1 MMPLLRTAVLWCFG
15 ILLAWVALLEANVL
29 FLPDLQVGPVF
40 GDYAHNVIEVI
51 AGLLCIAGALRATG
65 RERAAWLLIGIGV
78 EAWALG
84 NLYYTLVLYD
94 VESPPIPSLADAGFL
109 LYPLL
114 SLVGV
119 LLLLR
124 APSRNVP
131 RTLWTDGSIAALA
144 VTAVSAAIVFDT
156 ALDAAAGQPL
166 AVATSL
172 AYPLTDLVLIGVFV
186 GALASTG
193 WRLDRTWLA
202 LAAGIGAFWLADSL
216 YLVETA
222 KGTYQPPAWYDIGW
236 TLGLLLVALA
246 PWQPVQV
253 RRPAVPD
260 GLRFI
265 AVPLSFGALSLG
277 LLAYGCLAG
286 MNPLAVALA
295 TASLLAVMGRLML
308 TFRENIAVLTTS
320 RTEALAD
327 ALTGL
332 GNRRALAREL
342 DHRLAAA
349 DDGDPLVLVLF
360 DLDGFKQYNDTFG
373 HPAGDALLTRLGTT
387 LKSYL
392 QGRGSAYRMGG
403 DEFCALFAPGNEI
416 AEPIIHGAAHAL
428 TEHGEGFSVTCSY
441 GSIVLPREA
450 DTAVEAL
457 RIADQRMYAQKNAG
471 RSSATRQSKDVLVR
485 ALAESNPELSL
496 HLEGVAQLAE
506 GTARRLGLPTDEV
519 DRVRHAAELH
529 DVGKVAIPDAILN
542 KPGPLD
548 PLEWDFIRRHTLI
561 GERIIAAAPALGPVA
576 ALVRSSH
583 ERWDGTGYPDK
594 LTQQQI
600 PVGSRIVAV
609 ADAFDAMTAQRPYNA
624 AITPEL
630 ALTELRNCAGT
641 QFDPVVV
648 DAFCEAWTEL
658 RAPAPA

>member
-1 MMPLLRTAVLWCFG
+1 MMRSLRAAAMWCFG
-15 ILLAWVALLEANVL
+15 LLLAWVAILEAQVL
-29 FLPDLQVGPVF
+29 FLPDLGVGPVF
-40 GDYAHNVIEVI
+40 GDYAHNVIEVV
-51 AGLLCIAGALRATG
+51 AGLLCVAGALWATG
-65 RERAAWLLIGIGV
+65 RERVAWLWIGVGV

-84 NLYYTLVLYD
+84 NVYYTVVLYD
-94 VESPPIPSLADAGFL
+94 AESPPIPSPADAGFL
-109 LYPLL
+109 LFPVLA
-114 SLVGV
+114 LVGV
-119 LLLLR
+119 VLLLR
-124 APSRNVP
+124 ARSHNVP
-131 RTLWTDGSIAALA
+131 KTLWTDGSIAALA
-144 VTAVSAAIVFDT
+144 VTAVSAAIVFET
-156 ALDAAAGQPL
+156 ALNAAEGMPL

-172 AYPLTDLVLIGVFV
+172 AYPLTDLVLIGVLV

-202 LAAGIGAFWLADSL
+202 LAVGIGAFWLADSL
-216 YLVETA
+216 YLVQTA
-222 KGTYQPPAWYDIGW
+222 RGTYQAPSWYDIGW

-246 PWQPVQV
+246 AWQPVQA

-265 AVPLSFGALSLG
+265 AVPLGFGAVSLG
-277 LLAYGCLAG
+277 LLAFGSLTG

-295 TASLLAVMGRLML
+295 TASLVAVMGRLML
-308 TFRENIAVLTTS
+308 TFRENVAVLTAS

-342 DHRLAAA
+342 EHRLAAA
-349 DDGDPLVLVLF
+349 ADGDPLVLVLF

-373 HPAGDALLTRLGTT
+373 HPAGDALLARLGAT
-387 LKSYL
+387 LETYL
-392 QGRGSAYRMGG
+392 MGRGSAYRMGG
-403 DEFCALFAPGNEI
+403 DEFCALFAPGNEV
-416 AEPIIHGAAHAL
+416 AEPIISGAARAL
-428 TEHGEGFSVTCSY
+428 TEHGEGFSVTCSF
-441 GSIVLPREA
+441 GAIVLPREA
-450 DTAVEAL
+450 ENATEAL

-485 ALAESNPELSL
+485 ALAESNPELSR

-548 PLEWDFIRRHTLI
+548 PLEWEFIRRHTLI
-561 GERIIAAAPALGPVA
+561 GERIIAAAPSLGSVA

-583 ERWDGTGYPDK
+583 ERWDGTGYPDR

-609 ADAFDAMTAQRPYNA
+609 ADAFDAMTAERPYNA
-624 AITPEL
+624 AITPQL
-630 ALTELRNCAGT
+630 ALTELRRCAGT

-648 DAFCEAWTEL
+648 DAFCQAWTEL
-658 RAPAPA
+658 RTPAPV

>member
-1 MMPLLRTAVLWCFG
+1 MRWLRPAAMWCFG
-15 ILLAWVALLEANVL
+15 LLLAWVAILEAQVL
-29 FLPDLQVGPVF
+29 FLPDLGAGPVF
-40 GDYAHNVIEVI
+40 GDYAHNVIEVV
-51 AGLLCIAGALRATG
+51 AGLLCVAGALRATG
-65 RERAAWLLIGIGV
+65 RERVAWLLIGVGV

-84 NLYYTLVLYD
+84 NLYYTVVLYD
-94 VESPPIPSLADAGFL
+94 AESPPIPSLADAGFL
-109 LYPLL
+109 LFPVLA
-114 SLVGV
+114 LVGV
-119 LLLLR
+119 VLLLR
-124 APSRNVP
+124 ARSRNVP
-131 RTLWTDGSIAALA
+131 KTLWADGSIAALA
-144 VTAVSAAIVFDT
+144 VTAVSAAIVFET
-156 ALDAAAGQPL
+156 ALNAAEGKPL

-202 LAAGIGAFWLADSL
+202 LAVGIGAFWLADSL

-222 KGTYQPPAWYDIGW
+222 RGTYQAPSWYDMGW

-246 PWQPVQV
+246 AWQPVQA
-253 RRPAVPD
+253 RRPAIPD

-265 AVPLSFGALSLG
+265 AVPLGFGALSLG
-277 LLAYGCLAG
+277 LLAFGSLAG

-295 TASLLAVMGRLML
+295 TASLVAVMGRLML
-308 TFRENIAVLTTS
+308 TFRENVAVLTTS

-342 DHRLAAA
+342 EHRLAAA

-360 DLDGFKQYNDTFG
+360 DLDGFKHYNDSFG
-373 HPAGDALLTRLGTT
+373 HPAGDALLARLGAT
-387 LKSYL
+387 LETYL
-392 QGRGSAYRMGG
+392 KGRGSAYRMGG
-403 DEFCALFAPGNEI
+403 DEFCALFAPGNEV
-416 AEPIIHGAAHAL
+416 AEPIIRGAARAL
-428 TEHGEGFSVTCSY
+428 TEHGEGFSVTCSF
-441 GSIVLPREA
+441 GAIVLPREA
-450 DTAVEAL
+450 ENATEAL
-457 RIADQRMYAQKNAG
+457 RIADQRMYAQKHAG

-485 ALAESNPELSL
+485 ALAESNAEFSR
-496 HLEGVAQLAE
+496 HLEGVAHLAE
-506 GTARRLGLPTDEV
+506 ATARRLGLATDEV

-542 KPGPLD
+542 KPAPLD
-548 PLEWDFIRRHTLI
+548 PLEWEFIRRHTPI

-594 LTQQQI
+594 LAQQQI
-600 PVGSRIVAV
+600 PIGSRIVAV
-609 ADAFDAMTAQRPYNA
+609 ADAFDAMTAERPYNA
-624 AITPEL
+624 AITPQH
-630 ALTELRNCAGT
+630 ALTELRRCAGT

-648 DAFCEAWTEL
+648 DAFCEAWTQQ
-658 RAPAPA
+658 RTPAPI